1 MRQATIIG
9 WIVLMCVGWA
19 SAFLCTAQIEP
30 RQVLVLHSYHVGQP
44 MEDGFV
50 RGLQQSADR
59 SGMWIEFYYEYMDAK
74 RHPPPQLDTLLQVS
88 LQRKYAGKC
97 FDALITADNIALD
110 FAIAHRDSFFKD
122 LPLLFLG
129 VNNFGP
135 ATLAGISNVTGI
147 VEDND
152 FPGTLELMSTLEPD
166 VRDLYLIT
174 DLTETGNRMKAMAT
188 AKLAGNPRWNV
199 HWLQNET
206 YVSLLDTL
214 SRPGGLAVMLTYS
227 IDRDQNFY
235 SESKLIE
242 MLGTHSKKP
251 VFVMLEHQVRH
262 GVVGGSVLSGDEH
275 GLIAGGMLVRIL
287 QGVHADSIPIVQ
299 QSPKLLLVDYNALDH
314 FQMDPG
320 VLPPATHILHAPF
333 SVWKAYKATI
343 LFMLLIMFIL
353 LVAII
358 VLVRVRKQLQ
368 ESRKHYRELVE
379 KANTVILRTDASGK
393 IMYMNEYGESLFG
406 YSSSEIIGKN
416 VMGTLVPQIES
427 TGRSLQ
433 PTIESIFSNPEKYS
447 EFENENVT
455 KDGRRLWMRWNN
467 QPILNKSGQLKAIL
481 SVGIDNTEKQKR
493 DLEIVKFNRKVAHD
507 LRAPLVTIAGFAGM
521 IPQDYSEAGPAAVE
535 SDIRYIQ
542 HAVTKMGKL
551 LNDLS
556 KMFSDGEVHNT
567 PERFTLA
574 DVLED
579 ARMLVAGRLMAQSI
593 QVHLLSNGWIMADRE
608 RLVDVFLNLLDNS
621 AKFMGEQSAPLIQVG
636 METRDNSLTIFVKDN
651 GKGIAPHQ
659 LDSLFKAYVRLDP
672 RITGTGLGL
681 ALVKQIIERQGGT
694 IWAESAG
701 LEHGTTLYI
710 KLPHLSLIDP
720 EKSSA
725 P

>member
-1 MRQATIIG
+1 
-9 WIVLMCVGWA
+9 
-19 SAFLCTAQIEP
+19 
-30 RQVLVLHSYHVGQP
+30 

-59 SGMWIEFYYEYMDAK
+59 SGVWIEFYYEYMDAK
-74 RHPPPQLDTLLQVS
+74 RHPPPQLDTLLQIS

-110 FAIAHRDSFFKD
+110 FAIAHRDSLFKD

-152 FPGTLELMSTLEPD
+152 FPGTLELMSTLEPN

-174 DLTETGNRMKAMAT
+174 DLTETGNRMKAMAKD
-188 AKLAGNPRWNV
+188 KLAQNPHWNL

-206 YVSLLDTL
+206 YESLLDTL

-235 SESKLIE
+235 SESKFIE
-242 MLGTHSKKP
+242 MMGTHSKKP

-287 QGVHADSIPIVQ
+287 QGVSADSIPIVE
-299 QSPKLLLVDYNALDH
+299 QSPKLLVVDHTALDN
-314 FQMDPG
+314 FRMDASE
-320 VLPPATHILHAPF
+320 LPSATIILHAPF
-333 SVWKAYKATI
+333 SVWKAYKVTI
-343 LFMLLIMFIL
+343 LLVLLVIFIL
-353 LVAII
+353 LVAIV
-358 VLVRVRKQLQ
+358 VLVQMRKQLQ

-379 KANTVILRTDASGK
+379 KANTVILRWDGTGK
-393 IMYMNEYGESLFG
+393 VLYINEYGESLFG
-406 YSSSEIIGKN
+406 YSAPEILGKN
-416 VMGTLVPQIES
+416 VVGTIVPQLES
-427 TGRSLQ
+427 SGRPLQ
-433 PTIESIFSNPEKYS
+433 SMVDNICSNPEKYK
-447 EFENENVT
+447 ENENENVT

-467 QPILNKSGQLKAIL
+467 QPILNNSGELVSIL
-481 SVGIDNTEKQKR
+481 SIGVDITEKQKR
-493 DLEIVKFNRKVAHD
+493 DSEIVKFNRKVAHD
-507 LRAPLVTIAGFAGM
+507 LRAPLVTISGFAEM
-521 IPQDYSEAGPAAVE
+521 VLQDLSEAGLPAVE
-535 SDIRYIQ
+535 TDIRYIQ
-542 HAVTKMGKL
+542 HAATKMGKL

-556 KMFSDGEVHNT
+556 KIFNEGEVQNT

-574 DVLED
+574 DVVED

-593 QVHLLSNGWIMADRE
+593 QVRLLSNGWILADRE

-621 AKFMGEQSAPLIQVG
+621 AKFMGEQSEPLIQVG
-636 METRDNSLTIFVKDN
+636 IEQRDNSLTIFVKDN

-659 LDSLFKAYVRLDP
+659 IGSLFKAYVRLDP
-672 RITGTGLGL
+672 RVTGTGLGL
-681 ALVKQIIERQGGT
+681 ALVKQIIEQQGGS

-701 LEHGTTLYI
+701 LERGTTLYI
-710 KLPHLSLIDP
+710 KLPHLSLIEP
-720 EKSSA
+720 EMSSA